1 MPSLNVPTGG
11 GLTSGDGNG
20 RALTL
25 LPLTAAVVQAVA
37 VVTHCDTTKGT

>member
-20 RALTL
+20 RAVTL